1 MDGLLRVNGDV
12 GSDDVPTTPES
23 QGRDSPPHFQA
34 SPSQSKNSTVDG
46 AVDVPLSET
55 SLPHSTHTSS
65 REGSPVST
73 KAKETQDVTEM
84 ASEDTQGVQEE
95 KVTESTP
102 PSQPTSLPSVR
113 IPMFY
118 SYLHF
123 FCLLKKHG

>member
-1 MDGLLRVNGDV
+1 MLRVNGDV

-34 SPSQSKNSTVDG
+34 SPSQSKNSTVD
-46 AVDVPLSET
+46 APLSET

-73 KAKETQDVTEM
+73 KAKETRDVTEI
-84 ASEDTQGVQEE
+84 ASEDTQEVQEE

-102 PSQPTSLPSVR
+102 PSRPTSLPSVR

-123 FCLLKKHG
+123 FLSFK

>member
-1 MDGLLRVNGDV
+1 MDGLLPVNGDV

-46 AVDVPLSET
+46 AVDAPSSET

-73 KAKETQDVTEM
+73 KAKETQDVTEI
-84 ASEDTQGVQEE
+84 ASEDTQEVQEE

-102 PSQPTSLPSVR
+102 PLRPTSLPSVR
-113 IPMFY
+113 ILIFY

-123 FCLLKKHG
+123 FFF